1 MGDGVR
7 PGLGAFALYRRNHCS
22 ALRSMPSLARLRRVR
37 PYNMNDNILYHALA
51 D

>member
-22 ALRSMPSLARLRRVR
+22 ALRSMPSLARFRRVR
-37 PYNMNDNILYHALA
+37 PFSI
-51 D
+51 